1 MTLLHDLKILD
12 FSTLLPGPY
21 ASMMLADLGADVLR
35 VESPTRNDLIR
46 QFPPMDGEQSTSHS
60 YLNRSKRSIALDLK
74 KQEAVEIVK
83 RLVKEYDIIIEQFR
97 PGVMDRLGVGYEALK
112 KINSRIIYCSITGFG
127 QSGPY
132 KNRPGH
138 DNNYLSL
145 SGVADSMRRNGEKP
159 IASGIQIA
167 DVAGGSLHA
176 VIAILTAVHHREKTG
191 EGQSIDISMTDA
203 AFALNAIY
211 GSGVL
216 AGGVEI
222 EPEKMLL
229 NGGTFYD
236 YYETKDGRY
245 FSVGSLEPPFRK
257 ALCEGIGRPDLIYLA
272 MSENLKDIHVFKKE
286 VQKAFQEKTF
296 KEWCEIFHD
305 LQACVEPVLSFSE
318 ASEHPQLKARE
329 MVVEVPKKDGTTQK
343 QIACP
348 IKFSAGKAQYKH
360 IGSQL
365 GEYTEEVL
373 KELGYTKEEVL
384 HLKEKGIFG

>member
-1 MTLLHDLKILD
+1 MMLLQGLKILD
-12 FSTLLPGPY
+12 FSILLPGPY

-35 VESPTRNDLIR
+35 VESPTRFDLIR
-46 QFPPMDGEQSTSHS
+46 QFPPMDNGQSAAHS
-60 YLNRSKRSIALDLK
+60 YLNRSKRSITLDLK
-74 KQEAVEIVK
+74 QQESVEIVK
-83 RLVKEYDIIIEQFR
+83 RLVKEYDIIMEQFR

-112 KINSRIIYCSITGFG
+112 KINPRIIYCSITGYG
-127 QSGPY
+127 QTGPY
-132 KNRPGH
+132 KDRPGH

-145 SGVADSMRRNGEKP
+145 SGVADNIRRNGEKP

-176 VIAILTAVHHREKTG
+176 VIAILAAVYHREKTG
-191 EGQSIDISMTDA
+191 EGQWIDISMTDA

-211 GSGVL
+211 GAGAL
-216 AGGVEI
+216 ACGVEI

-257 ALCEGIGRPDLIYLA
+257 ALCEGIGRPDLIHLA
-272 MSENLKDIHVFKKE
+272 MSERPEDIQVFKKE
-286 VQKAFQEKTF
+286 LQQTFIQKTF
-296 KEWCEIFHD
+296 EEWRDIFQD
-305 LQACVEPVLSFSE
+305 AQACVEPVLSFSE
-318 ASEHPQLKARE
+318 ATEHPQLKARE

-343 QIACP
+343 QLACP

-360 IGSQL
+360 IGSLL
-365 GEYTEEVL
+365 GEHTEEVL

-384 HLKEKGIFG
+384 DLKAKGIFG

>member
-12 FSTLLPGPY
+12 FSSLLPGPY

-35 VESPTRNDLIR
+35 VESPTRHDLIR

-112 KINSRIIYCSITGFG
+112 KINPRIIYCSITGFG

-132 KNRPGH
+132 KDRPGH

-145 SGVADSMRRNGEKP
+145 SGVADGMRRNGEKP
-159 IASGIQIA
+159 IASGIQVA

-176 VIAILTAVHHREKTG
+176 VIAILAAVYYREKTG
-191 EGQSIDISMTDA
+191 EGQWLDISMTAA

-222 EPEKMLL
+222 KPESMLL

-257 ALCEGIGRPDLIYLA
+257 ALCEGIGRPDLIHLA
-272 MSENLKDIHVFKKE
+272 MSENLEDIHVFKEE
-286 VQKAFQEKTF
+286 VQKTFQQKTF
-296 KEWCEIFHD
+296 NEWCDIFYD
-305 LQACVEPVLSFSE
+305 FQACVEPVLTFSE

-329 MVVEVPKKDGTTQK
+329 MIVEVPKKDGTTQK

-360 IGSQL
+360 VGSLL
-365 GEYTEEVL
+365 GEHTEEVL
-373 KELGYTKEEVL
+373 EELGYTREEVL
-384 HLKEKGIFG
+384 KLKDKGIFG